1 MLKSLFVFTR
11 FFLFWILFFFL
22 ERLLFLVYFSDRLS
36 NIGIGEIANTFLY
49 ALRLDASM
57 IAYLSVI
64 PLIFYLVLLFLP
76 RYKFP
81 EIIGKYYVLFFV
93 FIFSIISV
101 FNLNLYREWGSKINF
116 RALDLAFNSTKEAIA
131 SGSSS
136 PILLS
141 LSVLIGISF
150 ASVFFAKKTIDFK
163 IKDHV
168 EPLWKKAGTAFMM
181 LALLFLAIRGGWQ
194 LSPINQSMAY
204 FSNETVLNHAAVNTE
219 WNLIHDILNN
229 KYGKDNP
236 YKYYPEE
243 EAKKIV
249 AELYK
254 KPNGEKVKVLNSERP
269 NVVIIIMESFTAELV
284 GSLGGEK
291 GVTPNFDKLSA
302 EGILFENIYAA
313 AGRTDK
319 GVTATLSAFPSQA
332 IRSIMK
338 QNSKQEKLPGIAQE
352 FKSNAYATS
361 FYYGGES
368 EFFNMKSYVLSHG
381 YQTLIDNYSFEK
393 KDMNSKW
400 GAYDEKVFS
409 KQLADMD
416 NVKQP
421 FFSTILTLTNHEPFD
436 LPVEKRFKGEQIEDK
451 FRSTSFYA
459 DSCLG
464 AYLSSAKK
472 KPWYKNTLFV
482 VIADHSH
489 RLPDNL
495 TEFDPKRYR
504 IPLLFFGDVI
514 KTGFKGHRINK
525 FGNQTDLAAS
535 LLNQLNMPSNRYLWS
550 KDLFNPGTP
559 GFAFFNWDNGFGF
572 ATKDQIISFD
582 NVGKNIIMRKNAAN
596 PKIEKDL
603 LRYGKAHMQ
612 EVFQQYLDY

>member
-319 GVTATLSAFPSQA
+319 GVMATLSAFPSQA

-514 KTGFKGHRINK
+514 KTEFKGHRINK

>member
-1 MLKSLFVFTR
+1 MLKSFFVFAR

-22 ERLLFLVYFSDRLS
+22 ERLIFLIYFADRLT
-36 NIGIGEIANTFLY
+36 NIEIGEIAVTFFY

-64 PLIFYLVLLFLP
+64 PLIVYLILLFIP

-81 EIIGKYYVLFFV
+81 ENIGKYYVIFFV
-93 FIFSIISV
+93 FFFSILSI

-131 SGSSS
+131 SSSSS
-136 PILLS
+136 PILIS
-141 LSVLIGISF
+141 LSILIGISI
-150 ASVFFAKKTIDFK
+150 ASVFFAKTTIDFK
-163 IKDHV
+163 IKDHA
-168 EPLWKKAGTAFMM
+168 EPLWKKVSTAFMM
-181 LALLFLAIRGGWQ
+181 LALLFLTIRGGWQ

-236 YKYYPEE
+236 YKYFSRA

-254 KPNGEKVKVLNSERP
+254 KPSDAGLKVMNTERP
-269 NVVIIIMESFTAELV
+269 NVVLIILESFTAELV

-291 GVTPNFDKLSA
+291 GVTPNFDKLST

-319 GVTATLSAFPSQA
+319 GVVATLSAFPSQA

-352 FKSNAYATS
+352 FKLNAYATS

-381 YQTLIDNYSFEK
+381 YQTLVDNYAFDK

-416 NVKQP
+416 LVKQP
-421 FFSTILTLTNHEPFD
+421 FFSTILTLTNHEPFE
-436 LPVEKRFKGEQIEDK
+436 LPVEKRFKGEQVEDK

-464 AYLSSAKK
+464 AYLSAAQKK
-472 KPWYKNTLFV
+472 SWYKNTLFI

-489 RLPDNL
+489 RLPANL

-514 KTGFKGHRINK
+514 KTEYKGSRINK
-525 FGNQTDLAAS
+525 FGNQTDLATS
-535 LLNQLNMPSNRYLWS
+535 LLNQVNMSSTRYSWS
-550 KDLFNPGTP
+550 KNLFNPSTP

-582 NVGKNIIMRKNAAN
+582 NVGKNIILRKNVAN
-596 PKIEKDL
+596 PKIDKDL
-603 LRYGKAHMQ
+603 VRYGKAHMQ

>member
-22 ERLLFLVYFSDRLS
+22 ERLLFLVYFSDRLT
-36 NIGIGEIANTFLY
+36 NIGFGEIAITFLF

-64 PLIFYLVLLFLP
+64 PLIVYLVLLFLP
-76 RYKFP
+76 RCKFP
-81 EIIGKYYVLFFV
+81 ENIGKYYVLFFV
-93 FIFSIISV
+93 FIFSIISI
-101 FNLNLYREWGSKINF
+101 FNLNLYREWGSKINY

-141 LSVLIGISF
+141 LSVLFGISF
-150 ASVFFAKKTIDFK
+150 ASVFLAKKTIDFE
-163 IKDHV
+163 IKDHL
-168 EPLWKKAGTAFMM
+168 EPLWKKAGTALMM
-181 LALLFLAIRGGWQ
+181 LVLLFLAIRGGWQ

-249 AELYK
+249 AELYA
-254 KPNGEKVKVLNSERP
+254 KPSGKNVKVLNFERP

-291 GVTPNFDKLSA
+291 GVTPNFDKLSTD
-302 EGILFENIYAA
+302 GILFENIYAA

-319 GVTATLSAFPSQA
+319 GVMATLSAFPSQA

-352 FKSNAYATS
+352 FKLNAYATS

-381 YQTLIDNYSFEK
+381 YQTLIDNYSFDK

-416 NVKQP
+416 QVKQP

-482 VIADHSH
+482 VVADHSH
-489 RLPDNL
+489 RLPANL

-514 KTGFKGHRINK
+514 KTEFKGTRINK
-525 FGNQTDLAAS
+525 FGSQTDLAAS
-535 LLNQLNMPSNRYLWS
+535 LLNQLNMPSNRYSWS
-550 KDLFNPGTP
+550 KDLFNPETP

-582 NVGKNIIMRKNAAN
+582 NVGKNIIMRKNIAN
-596 PKIEKDL
+596 PKIDQDL
-603 LRYGKAHMQ
+603 VRYGKAHMQ

>member
-436 LPVEKRFKGEQIEDK
+436 LPVEKRFKGEQVEDK

-514 KTGFKGHRINK
+514 KTEFKGHRINK